1 MKILLLTKSTPWCH
15 LVQEVLRKSE
25 HDVTVVEDLGL
36 EYPRQHYFEVP
47 WRHPGLGHS
56 YFDTDFWTGDL
67 IVSYLYPRVLTEK
80 ELARAPRAI
89 NFHPAPP
96 WHPGFAPY
104 SWAIYENTLQDEYG
118 DYRDYGVTV
127 HAMKTKVDT
136 GPILRAKTFEI
147 RRDDSV
153 AGLQHRTMR
162 HLFAVFVT
170 MMQEGFPW
178 YSAGNDLWL
187 KAPATK
193 AEFEGLRK
201 LDLDMDNAEIKARIR
216 ACRYPGQPGAY
227 FEGEEA

>member
-67 IVSYLYPRVLTEK
+67 IISYLYPRVLTEK

-104 SWAIYENTLQDEYG
+104 SWAIYEAAQSEDGQSSYG
-118 DYRDYGVTV
+118 YTV
-127 HAMKTKVDT
+127 HQMDAKVDSGFIYT
-136 GPILRAKTFEI
+136 WDSMPIYP
-147 RRDDSV
+147 DDSV
-153 AGLQHRTMR
+153 FRLQQRTMR
-162 HLFAVFVT
+162 VLFREFVKFV
-170 MMQEGFPW
+170 ESGFRIPVTVQAKW
-178 YSAGNDLWL
+178 ARP
-187 KAPATK
+187 KTK
-193 AEFEGLRK
+193 SDFEELRK
-201 LDLDMDNAEIKARIR
+201 LRVDMPTYDIEARIR

-227 FEGEEA
+227 FEGEEG

>member
-67 IVSYLYPRVLTEK
+67 IISYLYPRVLTEK

-104 SWAIYENTLQDEYG
+104 SWAIYKGHEEYG
-118 DYRDYGVTV
+118 ITV
-127 HAMKTKVDT
+127 HEMEPKVDSGT
-136 GPILRAKTFEI
+136 IVYYERLPIHKT
-147 RRDDSV
+147 DSIYR
-153 AGLQHRTMR
+153 LQQRTMNY
-162 HLFAVFVT
+162 LFRAFY
-170 MMQEGFPW
+170 GF
-178 YSAGNDLWL
+178 YTNL
-187 KAPATK
+187 KYGLPYLPPVSQWSWPARTK
-193 AEFEGLRK
+193 EDFENLRRIPA
-201 LDLDMDNAEIKARIR
+201 DARVEEIEARIR

-227 FEGEEA
+227 FEGEPCS